1 MTNLTKQA
9 LADSLKRLLARRTL
23 DHITVQDV
31 AEGAGISRKTF
42 YYHFRDIYD
51 LVEWLLAEETR
62 QLEEHRDGDDAQAW
76 VRALAAALSYAEGN
90 RRWVLNLYKS
100 MDRDQLNRILRGI
113 IAPRVE
119 THFDWAL
126 RGRPIHPQDRKFALG
141 ILTHG
146 IAGLFLSWL
155 GEGMPQDIF
164 AQQGRLSGFVQD
176 SVQSMADRC
185 VQNAEHP
192 EGSPAP

>member
-9 LADSLKRLLARRTL
+9 LADSLKRLLTHRTL
-23 DHITVQDV
+23 DRITVQDV

-42 YYHFRDIYD
+42 YYHFHDIYD
-51 LVEWLLAEETR
+51 LVEWLLTEETQ

-100 MDRDQLNRILRGI
+100 MDRDQLNRILRDI

-119 THFDWAL
+119 AHFDWAL
-126 RGRPIHPQDRKFALG
+126 RGRPIHPQDRKFALD
-141 ILTHG
+141 ILTYG
-146 IAGLFLSWL
+146 IAGLLLSWL
-155 GEGMPQDIF
+155 GEGMPQDIL
-164 AQQGRLSGFVQD
+164 AQQSRLSGFVQD
-176 SVQSMADRC
+176 SVQSMADHC
-185 VQNAEHP
+185 VQNADRQE
-192 EGSPAP
+192 EAPAP